1 MNELLR
7 FCGMN
12 NSDYAVIDIPD
23 RDLAV
28 LVGLD
33 EDYSS
38 RYYSNMDPLNSL
50 IDDLFDLEIDEIMY
64 IDETLKQSI
73 IEELKDQLDIDR
85 LRQFINL
92 CKEVAWNGIQP
103 KWKKGKAW
111 IKKRI

>member
-7 FCGMN
+7 FSGVN
-12 NSDYAVIDIPD
+12 NSDYIVIDIPD

-38 RYYSNMDPLNSL
+38 RYHDNLNPLQSL
-50 IDDLFDLEIDEIMY
+50 IDDLFELECNEIMF

-73 IEELKDQLDIDR
+73 VEELKEQLDIDR

-92 CKEVAWNGIQP
+92 CKEVA
-103 KWKKGKAW
+103 
-111 IKKRI
+111 